1 MLFLLLVIIIGLS
14 SYLVFIFYDLNQY
27 AKRLSLISQEDT
39 NQELRMG
46 TRIPGL
52 VKITILNNQV
62 LQKQKQLRFQ
72 LHQEKKQLEQAI
84 HNISH
89 DLRTPLTVADGYTQ
103 ILASDR
109 SMDEEQKALLQ
120 KIATNLSSV
129 EEHLEQLL
137 DYQRLNENQVQ
148 LELAKVSVSRL
159 VEQELLSFYQSFQAA
174 DWQLDVSIEKEVVMI
189 TDPQIM
195 TRILQNLFGNML
207 KHGIGPGA
215 IELRQTSAH
224 INLVVKNAYQGVIQH
239 PERLTE
245 RFYTEDLARQSKNSG
260 LGLFIVHELV
270 TRLGGKLSIHVS
282 EQQFEI
288 AIQFNKKR

>member
-270 TRLGGKLSIHVS
+270 TRLDGKLSIHVS